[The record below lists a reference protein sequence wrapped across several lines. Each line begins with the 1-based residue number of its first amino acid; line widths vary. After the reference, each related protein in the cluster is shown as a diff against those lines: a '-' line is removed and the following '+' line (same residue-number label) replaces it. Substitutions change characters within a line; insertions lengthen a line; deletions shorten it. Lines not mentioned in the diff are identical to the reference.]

1 MSYNQSMPRSAAA
14 AIVKVVTDDNEC
26 RRFIPE
32 VSPYAIG
39 QNAAGSL
46 RNLTNM
52 TAEGINYVASQIA
65 MNMGLP
71 SAQQNLLKSK
81 EYWEQQGYD
90 QACTNIADV
99 TERAINAAIGNGTL
113 PQWITKAWHESRVPS
128 PDNNVYAYHSA
139 TAVQVG
145 DGKTYVFDWHATLS
159 LRNPLISRSAAEW
172 KRGNDKYRVLYSV
185 FQGWG

>member
-1 MSYNQSMPRSAAA
+1 MSYAQSMPRSVAS
-14 AIVKVVTDDNEC
+14 AIVKVVSDSSEC

-39 QNAAGSL
+39 QKAAGSL

-52 TAEGINYVASQIA
+52 TAEGISWLGTQVVEGLGGKPDLTKVA
-65 MNMGLP
+65 
-71 SAQQNLLKSK
+71 KD
-81 EYWEQQGYD
+81 YWEQQGYD

-99 TERAINAAIGNGTL
+99 TERAINAGIRQGSI
-113 PQWITKAWHESRVPS
+113 PQWVTLAWHASRSPS
-128 PDNNVYAYHSA
+128 KDNAVFAHHSA
-139 TAVQVG
+139 TAVKVQ

-159 LRNPLISRSAAEW
+159 LRNPLISRSLAEW
-172 KRGNDKYRVLYSV
+172 ERGNDSYRVLFSV

>member
-1 MSYNQSMPRSAAA
+1 MSYAQSMPRSLAS
-14 AIVKVVTDDNEC
+14 AIVKVVADDSEC

-52 TAEGINYVASQIA
+52 TAEGAAWLGVKAVELVGAEPHATKVA
-65 MNMGLP
+65 
-71 SAQQNLLKSK
+71 KD
-81 EYWEQQGYD
+81 YWEKQGMD

-99 TERAINAAIGNGTL
+99 TSRAITAAINQGRIPPWAT
-113 PQWITKAWHESRVPS
+113 TAWHASRMPS
-128 PDNNVYAYHSA
+128 QDNNVFAYHSA
-139 TAVQVG
+139 TAIEVQ
-145 DGKTYVFDWHATLS
+145 DGKRYVFDWHGTLS
-159 LRNPLISRSAAEW
+159 LRNPLISRSLAEW
-172 KRGNDKYRVLYSV
+172 ERGNDKYRVLYSV